1 MNGLKLL
8 ACSTVALVISTASP
22 EAAELGKDG
31 FTLAF
36 SELGPAP
43 AAALS
48 DGLNVEPVIG
58 LTPFATVGDASAS
71 AAFGARFA
79 LSPAASLSLGYA
91 LGVEPQGGMSPTFSL
106 ILGFD
111 YRF

>member
-1 MNGLKLL
+1 MNGLTIL
-8 ACSTVALVISTASP
+8 AFSTAALVMSWAFP
-22 EAAELGKDG
+22 EAADPGKDG
-31 FTLAF
+31 FTLDL
-36 SELGPAP
+36 SGLVPAP
-43 AAALS
+43 AAALT

-58 LTPFATVGDASAS
+58 LTPFAAVGDDAASAV
-71 AAFGARFA
+71 FGARLA

-91 LGVEPQGGMSPTFSL
+91 LGVEPQGGPSPTMSL

>member
-1 MNGLKLL
+1 MNGLKIL
-8 ACSTVALVISTASP
+8 AFSTAALVMSWASP
-22 EAAELGKDG
+22 EAAEPGKDG
-31 FTLAF
+31 FTLDL
-36 SELGPAP
+36 SGLGPAP
-43 AAALS
+43 EAALT

-58 LTPFATVGDASAS
+58 LTPFAAVGDDAASAV
-71 AAFGARFA
+71 FGARLA

-91 LGVEPQGGMSPTFSL
+91 LGVEPQGGLSPTISL